1 MPLFRVPPTRSL
13 AAGRLAWRHAVL
25 ILAFP
30 LAMFPVSRAD
40 AQERGEDTGGDWQV
54 MLGAGAI
61 YMPDYEGSDDHEI
74 QPFPF
79 ISVAYRDLA
88 YVRGPEIGINLLRL
102 KASEDL
108 QIKAGPLARYRRDR
122 PEDRNSDL
130 RGLGDVDLAIEL
142 GGAVA
147 VEYRQAFVRVSLAK
161 DVAGGHDGLVG
172 EGEAGIRF
180 DLAERLSASVSAQA
194 SWADGDYMRT
204 YFSVTPAQSAASG
217 LPVFA
222 AESGIKDV
230 GAGLSLSYQL
240 GSRWMLTAVGGYSR
254 LLGDAADAPLVVQR
268 GTPDQ
273 WQGGL
278 FLAYRF

>member
-1 MPLFRVPPTRSL
+1 MTLSRVPAL
-13 AAGRLAWRHAVL
+13 AGRLPAWRHGLL
-25 ILAFP
+25 ILAIP
-30 LAMFPVSRAD
+30 LVVLPLSQARAQD
-40 AQERGEDTGGDWQV
+40 QEEERDDWQV

-61 YMPDYEGSDDHEI
+61 YAPDYEGSDEFEV

-79 ISVAYRDLA
+79 VSVAYRDLA

-102 KASEDL
+102 KPSEDL
-108 QIKAGPLARYRRDR
+108 QIKAGPIARYRRDR

-142 GGAVA
+142 GGALA
-147 VEYRQAFVRVSLAK
+147 VEYRQAYLRVSLAK

-180 DLAERLSASVSAQA
+180 DLAEQLSASASARA

-204 YFSVTPAQSAASG
+204 YFSVSPAQSVASG

-230 GAGLSLSYQL
+230 GAGLSLSYRL

-254 LLGDAADAPLVVQR
+254 LLGDAADAPLVTRR
-268 GTPDQ
+268 GSPDQ

>member
-1 MPLFRVPPTRSL
+1 MTLFRVPPAPTSR
-13 AAGRLAWRHAVL
+13 RPAWRHAVL
-25 ILAFP
+25 ILAIP
-30 LAMFPVSRAD
+30 LAALPATRAQ
-40 AQERGEDTGGDWQV
+40 AQEDEEEARGGDWQV

-61 YMPDYEGSDDHEI
+61 YAPDYEGSDDHEV

-79 ISVAYRDLA
+79 VSVAYRDLA

-108 QIKAGPLARYRRDR
+108 QVKAGPIARYRRDR

-142 GGAVA
+142 GGALA

-180 DLAERLSASVSAQA
+180 DLAERLSASASARA

-240 GSRWMLTAVGGYSR
+240 GTRWMLTVVGGYSR
-254 LLGDAADAPLVVQR
+254 LLGDAADAPLVTQR
-268 GTPDQ
+268 GSPDQ